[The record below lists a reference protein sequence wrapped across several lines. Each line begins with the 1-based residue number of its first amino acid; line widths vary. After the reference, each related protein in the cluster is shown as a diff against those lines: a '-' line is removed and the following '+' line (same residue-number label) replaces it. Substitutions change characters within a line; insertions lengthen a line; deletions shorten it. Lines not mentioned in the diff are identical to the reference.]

1 MQNKN
6 DSLIRL
12 GRTEVRVS
20 PVGVGT
26 NSWGV
31 QRHADP
37 EKQPTFDALL
47 EAGINFF
54 DTAEIYTM
62 GASERTIGRCIA
74 GADVPGGFGADVPGG
89 FGADVP
95 GGFGVGGRAAPPVIL
110 TKFFPLP
117 WRLGKPALPAALK
130 KSLER
135 LQLPRVDVYLLHF
148 PTPPV
153 ALETWADAL
162 ADVVE
167 SGLARS
173 AGISN
178 CDARQT
184 RRAHA
189 VLSARGVP
197 LACNEVEFS
206 LLKRAPESTGLLSA
220 CRELEITLI
229 AYRPLVMGVLSGK
242 YTAEHPPAGMRS
254 LLFGRRYL
262 ARLQPLMAAMAR
274 IGESHDGKSMS
285 QVAINWVIC
294 KGALPIPGAKNEKQ
308 ARENAGAMGWRLSE
322 KEIMELEAAAGSA

>member
-6 DSLIRL
+6 DSFIRL

-26 NSWGV
+26 NSWGA
-31 QRHADP
+31 QRRADP
-37 EKQPTFDALL
+37 NKQQTFDALL

-62 GASERTIGRCIA
+62 GASERTIGHCIK
-74 GADVPGGFGADVPGG
+74 GTDVPGGFGTD
-89 FGADVP
+89 
-95 GGFGVGGRAAPPVIL
+95 GRAAPPVIL

-167 SGLARS
+167 AGLARS
-173 AGISN
+173 VGISN

-206 LLKRAPESTGLLSA
+206 LLKRAPENTGLLSA
-220 CRELEITLI
+220 CRELEVTLI

-274 IGESHDGKSMS
+274 IGESHDGKSVS

-322 KEIMELEAAAGSA
+322 KEILELEAAAASA